1 MMRITQQSDGE
12 ATTLK
17 VEGCLAGEWVGEMKR
32 CWDEVEGATH
42 SSVIRMDLT
51 EVTFIDAAGR
61 QLLAEMIGAG
71 VTPTATNIMTKEVIR
86 EIACTAAHRASHQ
99 TDPQRKERTSKEG
112 GGIMWDRKQT
122 AGVKFIVGLVVAVT
136 LTLQGVKAKAQSAA
150 VDVSTPLN
158 NQAQAVAN
166 HSGNTGQTSDATALS
181 LQQAIQFAIDN
192 NLNTKLAR
200 ERRNESLGQKMQAL
214 AFLLPNVAGTVS
226 QSNNTVNLAAQ
237 GLTPKIFPVPTTFIG
252 PFSSFD
258 ARFQFAQSLFN
269 LSSIRNFQAAK
280 ANTELTN
287 LQEKLARQQVASLAS
302 LAYLNALRSQ
312 RDVETA
318 QANLDL
324 AKSLFTLAN
333 NQKTAGIAT
342 GVDVTRAE
350 TRQADQ
356 EVRLAEAQTNAQ
368 TAILNLLRIAGLPL
382 NSRPVLTD
390 ALRYRAQ
397 APPVVEVALQTAAQ
411 DRVEIAIAEQEV
423 KQQSYERKAAQAELY
438 PSIEFFANYGSSGVL
453 PSELAL
459 PTRSVGVRMNVPIF
473 NGGATYGR
481 IKSAK
486 SRETQSELRLND
498 TREQVEQDVRNTLQ
512 TLATA
517 AKQVASAEQQVKLAE
532 RELEQSRDRFSAGVG
547 DNIEVL
553 NAQTALENARNAQVA
568 ALTAYNS
575 ARINLAAALGKA
587 EEFRW

>member
-17 VEGCLAGEWVGEMKR
+17 LEGCLAGEWVGEMKR
-32 CWDEVEGATH
+32 CWDEIQGATR
-42 SSVIRMDLT
+42 SRVIRMDLA

-61 QLLAEMIGAG
+61 QLLAEMIEAG
-71 VTPTATNIMTKEVIR
+71 VTPTATNVMTKEVVR
-86 EIACTAAHRASHQ
+86 EIACTAAHRASQQ
-99 TDPQRKERTSKEG
+99 TDPQRKEQSSKEG
-112 GGIMWDRKQT
+112 GGTMWDRKHT
-122 AGVKFIVGLVVAVT
+122 AGMKFVVGLVVAVT
-136 LTLQGVKAKAQSAA
+136 LTLQGVKVQAQSAA
-150 VDVSTPLN
+150 GDVSTPPN
-158 NQAQAVAN
+158 NQAQAVLN
-166 HSGNTGQTSDATALS
+166 RSTQTSDLTALS
-181 LQQAIQFAIDN
+181 LQQTIQFAIDN
-192 NLNTKLAR
+192 NLSTRLAR

-214 AFLLPNVAGTVS
+214 ALLLPNVAGTVS

-258 ARFQFAQSLFN
+258 ARFQFAQSLFD
-269 LSSIRNFQAAK
+269 LSSIRNLQAAK

-324 AKSLFTLAN
+324 AKSLLTLAN

-368 TAILNLLRIAGLPL
+368 TAMLNLLRITGLPL

-390 ALRYRAQ
+390 ALRFDAQ

-438 PSIEFFANYGSSGVL
+438 PSVEFFANYGNSGVL
-453 PSELAL
+453 PNELAL

-486 SRETQSELRLND
+486 SRETQSELRLSD
-498 TREQVEQDVRNTLQ
+498 TRQQVEQDVRNTLQ

-517 AKQVASAEQQVKLAE
+517 AKQVASAEQQVKLAQ

-553 NAQTALENARNAQVA
+553 NAQTALENARNALVA

-575 ARINLAAALGKA
+575 ARINLAAALGRA